1 MWPDIPLPMHGIHF
15 SILSSY
21 LLQQEFGFT
30 LRERQILGIH
40 GLIPPAIRTQE
51 EQSHNVLLNFNRWD
65 NDLDKYIYLMGLQ
78 DRNEKLFYR
87 VVTDNVEKMM
97 PIIYTPTVGQAC
109 LKYGLIFRKPR
120 YTRFSLNTLSVG
132 CPLVH

>member
-1 MWPDIPLPMHGIHF
+1 M
-15 SILSSY
+15 
-21 LLQQEFGFT
+21 
-30 LRERQILGIH
+30 
-40 GLIPPAIRTQE
+40 
-51 EQSHNVLLNFNRWD
+51 LLNFNRWS

-120 YTRFSLNTLSVG
+120 
-132 CPLVH
+132 